1 MHVSG
6 AGATTPP
13 PFFNNLLFAHPRP
26 APLCCAVF
34 PADPERKLDTLSPRL
49 VFCLI
54 QFGQVL
60 FGLHKLNSMGLLPT
74 HASDWLS
81 SVAAPVSI
89 EHAYGAL

>member
-1 MHVSG
+1 M
-6 AGATTPP
+6 
-13 PFFNNLLFAHPRP
+13 P
-26 APLCCAVF
+26 ACLHFCVCRVPAVF
-34 PADPERKLDTLSPRL
+34 PPDPERKLDTLSPRL
-49 VFCLI
+49 IFCMI

-89 EHAYGAL
+89 EQAYGAL